1 MDAIQTKGLCKH
13 YPDFTLENID
23 LTLPHG
29 CIMGLIGENGAG
41 KSTLI
46 KLLLGLVP
54 ADGGEAQVL
63 GSDDVLN
70 NCALKEHIGVVME
83 DCGFPENLTLTNV
96 NAVLKRSY
104 RTWDESRF
112 LDYAK
117 RFQLPGKKPIKD
129 FSRGMRMK
137 LSIAAALSHD
147 SRLLLLDEAT
157 SGLDP
162 IVRDEMLDVFLDFIQ
177 DEQNSILI
185 SSHIISDLEKACDY
199 IAFMH
204 KGRMLFIQPKD
215 ELLRAYVLA
224 KAPAA
229 ELRALLPEAVV
240 GVRESAFGAEAL
252 IRRDALPQGMAYEPA
267 TLEEIM
273 LYHVK
278 EVGQQ

>member
-162 IVRDEMLDVFLDFIQ
+162 VVRDEMLDVFLDFIQ